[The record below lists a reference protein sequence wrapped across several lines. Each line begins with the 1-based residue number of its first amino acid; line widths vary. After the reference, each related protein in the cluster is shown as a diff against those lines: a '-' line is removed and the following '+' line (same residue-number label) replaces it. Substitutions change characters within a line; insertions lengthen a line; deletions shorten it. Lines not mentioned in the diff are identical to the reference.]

1 MDTIVDPLPC
11 VMVRQP
17 PSDVGFLNARYRCIG
32 RQILSGV
39 WAYPFELEETARI
52 VIDRSPSDRWLQW
65 IPRKV
70 YYKFPV
76 EWV

>member
-17 PSDVGFLNARYRCIG
+17 PSDVGFIG

-39 WAYPFELEETARI
+39 WAYPFELEETAKI

-70 YYKFPV
+70 YYKFPL